1 MVRFF
6 FLNRRSDN
14 ARIPY
19 SRARSKGGVGTALSL
34 CAFLVDLLILLI
46 LLGLPPTCLL
56 GLSHNLLRRRCI
68 PPYSPSV
75 RNLGGV
81 DDFPGEVSFDVDGI
95 LRTLFDHKRRL
106 LFFGEQKSA
115 DAP

>member
-56 GLSHNLLRRRCI
+56 GLSHNPLRGRCI
-68 PPYSPSV
+68 PPF
-75 RNLGGV
+75 GGV
-81 DDFPGEVSFDVDGI
+81 NDFPGKVSFDIDGI
-95 LRTLFDHKRRL
+95 LRILFDRKRRL
-106 LFFGEQKSA
+106 LFFGEQKPA